1 MDPRPAFADCLGRT
15 GPLPLTLVS
24 SDLISRDR
32 TLILGVLNITP
43 DSFSDG
49 GLYSDPDTA
58 LRQAHQMAEDGV
70 HVFDIGG
77 ESTRPATFGDHSPLP
92 PAEEIARILPVIMRL
107 ASELPQIPISVDTY
121 KAEVARA
128 ALDAGASIINDIS
141 GLTFDPQ
148 MAPLAGELGV
158 PVIVMHL
165 LGSPRN
171 IPLNPVYADVISD
184 IKAFF
189 DRQIAY
195 ALSCGVRRDQIWLD
209 PGIGFGKTVQHN
221 LEILRRLSE
230 FQTYDLPV
238 VVGASRKRFLG
249 YILGTD
255 DPNDRKEGTAA
266 TVALSIA
273 AGAAAVRVHDVKEM
287 ARVAKV
293 TDAIVHGWAGVT
305 YA

>member
-1 MDPRPAFADCLGRT
+1 MGRRPPRAGRLGHT
-15 GPLPLTLVS
+15 GPLPLTL
-24 SDLISRDR
+24 ISASR
-32 TLILGVLNITP
+32 TLIVGVLNVTP

-49 GLYSDPDTA
+49 GLYLGVDA
-58 LRQAHQMAEDGV
+58 AVRQAHQMAADGA
-70 HVFDIGG
+70 HVLDIGG

-92 PAEEIARILPVIMRL
+92 ASKELARILPVITRL
-107 ASELPQIPISVDTY
+107 TSELPHIPISVDTY

-128 ALDAGASIINDIS
+128 ALDAGAAIINDIS
-141 GLTFDPQ
+141 GLTYDSQ
-148 MAPLAGELGV
+148 MAPLAAGYGV
-158 PVIVMHL
+158 PVILMHL
-165 LGSPRN
+165 LGFPRA
-171 IPLNPVYADVISD
+171 IPLKPVYTDVIAD

-209 PGIGFGKTVQHN
+209 PGLGFGKTAQHN

-230 FQTYDLPV
+230 FQSYDLPV

-249 YILGTD
+249 HILGTD

-273 AGAAAVRVHDVKEM
+273 AGAAAVRVHDVREM

-293 TDAIVHGWAGVT
+293 SDAIVRGWT
-305 YA
+305 